1 MSFIYLFIY
10 KNRSN
15 PIINFIKTSELFS
28 LSKLPNSLTKSFTK
42 FVTGPPLA
50 SKFQNYDENSNGP
63 HEHNNENSHNTIG
76 LRGTGPQRILRS
88 ESQLFELPTMAN
100 KINFKRSF
108 HQASNYREKSTFSI
122 SSSNEGIPKPPK
134 IENGI
139 LKDDSRSS
147 SSSPEKSQTF
157 TYLMVG
163 GAGVIGAMAAK
174 STVMNFLTS
183 LSAAG
188 DVLAMAQVEM
198 DLSSIPEG
206 KSVVIK
212 WRGKPIFIR
221 HRTPAEIESAQKTDI
236 SHLRDPQADSD
247 RVQKPEW
254 LIMLGICTHL
264 GCVPISD
271 SGDYGGWYCP
281 CQ

>member
-1 MSFIYLFIY
+1 M
-10 KNRSN
+10 
-15 PIINFIKTSELFS
+15 
-28 LSKLPNSLTKSFTK
+28 
-42 FVTGPPLA
+42 TGPPRA
-50 SKFQNYDENSNGP
+50 SKFQKYDEHSNGP
-63 HEHNNENSHNTIG
+63 HEHNNNKSFHSTTG
-76 LRGTGPQRILRS
+76 LRAQRILKS
-88 ESQLFELPTMAN
+88 ESQLFELPIMAHKN
-100 KINFKRSF
+100 NFKRSF
-108 HQASNYREKSTFSI
+108 HHASNYCREKSTFSI
-122 SSSNEGIPKPPK
+122 TSNNEGIPKPPK

-139 LKDDSRSS
+139 LKDGSK
-147 SSSPEKSQTF
+147 SSSPEESQTF

-174 STVMNFLTS
+174 STVMNFLSS
-183 LSAAG
+183 LSASG

-254 LIMLGICTHL
+254 LVMLGICTHL

>member
-1 MSFIYLFIY
+1 M
-10 KNRSN
+10 
-15 PIINFIKTSELFS
+15 FS
-28 LSKLPNSLTKSFTK
+28 LSQLPHKYLKSFIRIP
-42 FVTGPPLA
+42 VGPAVKTSHL
-50 SKFQNYDENSNGP
+50 DEDTNGP
-63 HEHNNENSHNTIG
+63 HEHVNEHEGSVSDTHK
-76 LRGTGPQRILRS
+76 LLQRSARRTNQMS
-88 ESQLFELPTMAN
+88 ESSLFSLPEVN
-100 KINFKRSF
+100 GFNFVRRRRF
-108 HQASNYREKSTFSI
+108 HSLTTKVDSREKSTFVVK
-122 SSSNEGIPKPPK
+122 EGGRGGIPTPPK
-134 IENGI
+134 VDEDSLRESATRNHEEN
-139 LKDDSRSS
+139 
-147 SSSPEKSQTF
+147 QTF

-163 GAGVIGAMAAK
+163 GAGVASAMAAK
-174 STVMNFLTS
+174 STVMNFLTT
-183 LSAAG
+183 LSPAG

-221 HRTPAEIESAQKTDI
+221 HRTAAEIETAQNTDI

-247 RVQKPEW
+247 RVKKPEW
-254 LIMLGICTHL
+254 LVMLGICTHL